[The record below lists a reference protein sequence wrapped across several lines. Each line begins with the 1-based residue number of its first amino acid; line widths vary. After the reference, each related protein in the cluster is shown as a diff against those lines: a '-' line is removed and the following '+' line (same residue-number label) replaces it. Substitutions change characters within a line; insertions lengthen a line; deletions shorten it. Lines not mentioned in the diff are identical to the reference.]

1 MLDYTVNV
9 YRTDGRSMDQ
19 IRCYTDKPFDEV
31 EFLESYRR
39 NVPKALSNMAA
50 RAVLDA

>member
-1 MLDYTVNV
+1 MKSWSKSFN
-9 YRTDGRSMDQ
+9 
-19 IRCYTDKPFDEV
+19 EA
-31 EFLESYRR
+31 EFLASYRR